1 MKDFIIPDRDFGTPA
16 AKSKQMVTL
25 TIDGFDIT
33 VPEGTSIMRAAAEM
47 VDAIGYDALTMD
59 QLAEHAGITKPTLY
73 AYFPNKEALTVASI
87 VDKMAQVQ
95 EWLDAQAQDESADVR
110 LRNLL
115 QHILATRFIDGERPL
130 VGALTRQILEH
141 PDYIAAHGHIL
152 NTFMGI
158 VRCGQASGVF
168 RPNADPE
175 LYARTCISIFRDREY
190 DCLASRSPEAAETL
204 VEQLTTYMMKMIES
218 RLPECP

>member
-1 MKDFIIPDRDFGTPA
+1 M
-16 AKSKQMVTL
+16 SKEN
-25 TIDGFDIT
+25 DIGLRARQRM
-33 VPEGTSIMRAAAEM
+33 ERRCSIMRAAAEM

-95 EWLDAQAQDESADVR
+95 EWLDAQAQNEAADVR
-110 LRNLL
+110 LHNLL
-115 QHILATRFIDGERPL
+115 RHILGTRFIDGERPL

-152 NTFMGI
+152 RTFMDI
-158 VRCGQASGVF
+158 VRCGQTSGVF
-168 RPNADPE
+168 RMDADPE

-190 DCLASRSPEAAETL
+190 DCLASRSPEAARTL
-204 VEQLTTYMMKMIES
+204 VDQLTTYMMKMIES
-218 RLPECP
+218 RTSVCR

>member
-1 MKDFIIPDRDFGTPA
+1 
-16 AKSKQMVTL
+16 
-25 TIDGFDIT
+25 
-33 VPEGTSIMRAAAEM
+33 
-47 VDAIGYDALTMD
+47 
-59 QLAEHAGITKPTLY
+59 
-73 AYFPNKEALTVASI
+73 
-87 VDKMAQVQ
+87 
-95 EWLDAQAQDESADVR
+95 
-110 LRNLL
+110 
-115 QHILATRFIDGERPL
+115 

-158 VRCGQASGVF
+158 VRCGQTSGVF
-168 RPNADPE
+168 RAAADPE

>member
-1 MKDFIIPDRDFGTPA
+1 M
-16 AKSKQMVTL
+16 SKEN
-25 TIDGFDIT
+25 DIGLRARQRM
-33 VPEGTSIMRAAAEM
+33 ERRCSIMRAAAEM

-95 EWLDAQAQDESADVR
+95 EWLDAQAQDESADAR

-115 QHILATRFIDGERPL
+115 QHILTTRFIDGERPL

-158 VRCGQASGVF
+158 VRCGQTSGVF
-168 RPNADPE
+168 RAAADPE